1 MSAQDLADMIAD
13 AVECTALSGA
23 LSGRVQLQPLEPFD
37 VALCPVRIAWA
48 ERDRTIPYRRYG
60 HPMRAKV
67 PGAEFITLPG
77 VGHVP
82 MSDDPRLVARTI
94 LEMTGAVDD
103 AAQDLPRPARRRAIR
118 PRLSA

>member
-1 MSAQDLADMIAD
+1 MIAD

-82 MSDDPRLVARTI
+82 MSEQPATMDEALGELLRRCDDHVQ
-94 LEMTGAVDD
+94 GA
-103 AAQDLPRPARRRAIR
+103 LRPRRRA
-118 PRLSA
+118 